1 MTKEEYLKKH
11 TTLKEKL
18 YQLDIDY
25 IKSNSPIPKGTKVKI
40 TNVNYN
46 GGTSVSYGFIESYFL
61 NCGDVIPSIL
71 AMKKDGT
78 PSNKHL
84 FATYTSTIEPCDE

>member
-11 TTLKEKL
+11 TALKEKL

-40 TNVNYN
+40 TSVNYD
-46 GGTSVSYGFIESYFL
+46 GDTKVSYGFIESYFI
-61 NCGDVIPSIL
+61 GFDDVIPSVL
-71 AMKKDGT
+71 AMKVDGT
-78 PSNKHL
+78 PSSRHL
-84 FATYTSTIEPCDE
+84 YVPRKSTIEVCNE

>member
-11 TTLKEKL
+11 TALKEKL

-40 TNVNYN
+40 TKVNCN
-46 GGTSVSYGFIESYFL
+46 GDTRVSYGFIDSYFL
-61 NCGDVIPSIL
+61 NCHEVIPSVL

-78 PSNKHL
+78 PSIGHL
-84 FATYTSTIEPCDE
+84 YFPRKSIIEPCNE

>member
-11 TTLKEKL
+11 TALKEKL

-40 TNVNYN
+40 TSVNYD
-46 GGTSVSYGFIESYFL
+46 GDTKVSYGFIESYFIGYEGRR
-61 NCGDVIPSIL
+61 NTFKQTFVC
-71 AMKKDGT
+71 
-78 PSNKHL
+78 
-84 FATYTSTIEPCDE
+84 STQINH

>member
-11 TTLKEKL
+11 TALKEKL

-40 TNVNYN
+40 TSTDYN
-46 GGTSVSYGFIESYFL
+46 GNTKVSYGFIESYFL
-61 NCGDVIPSIL
+61 NYHEVIPSVW

-78 PSNKHL
+78 PSKRNLYVPRK
-84 FATYTSTIEPCDE
+84 STIEPCNE